1 MAQMSETSSSG
12 APVSAAGRV
21 DVRPLTDITVPLES
35 IRPGGVHY
43 VNIWSWILIMIFRPV
58 IKE

>member
-1 MAQMSETSSSG
+1 MAQMSETSWSS

-21 DVRPLTDITVPLES
+21 DVTPLTDIIVPLDS

-43 VNIWSWILIMIFRPV
+43 VDVGN
-58 IKE
+58 

>member
-1 MAQMSETSSSG
+1 MLQMSETSLSS

-21 DVRPLTDITVPLES
+21 DMRPLTDITVPLES

-43 VNIWSWILIMIFRPV
+43 VNVGNCM
-58 IKE
+58 

>member
-1 MAQMSETSSSG
+1 MVQMSDTSSSS

-21 DVRPLTDITVPLES
+21 DVRPLIDITVPLES

-43 VNIWSWILIMIFRPV
+43 VNVGNWI
-58 IKE
+58 

>member
-1 MAQMSETSSSG
+1 MAQMSETSSSS

-43 VNIWSWILIMIFRPV
+43 VNIGNWI
-58 IKE
+58 

>member
-1 MAQMSETSSSG
+1 LSS
-12 APVSAAGRV
+12 AAVSAAGRV

-43 VNIWSWILIMIFRPV
+43 VNVGNSVLIVMFRPA
-58 IKE
+58 INLLKPTGY